1 MEDEEID
8 QTDGGRVASRAP
20 ILLLTEK
27 KIQGEDEWI
36 LSFFLFFVA
45 KEKNYRLSLCL
56 IFRQ

>member
-27 KIQGEDEWI
+27 KKSREKMNGSY
-36 LSFFLFFVA
+36 LSFFFL
-45 KEKNYRLSLCL
+45 L
-56 IFRQ
+56 

>member
-27 KIQGEDEWI
+27 KNPG
-36 LSFFLFFVA
+36 
-45 KEKNYRLSLCL
+45 R
-56 IFRQ
+56 R